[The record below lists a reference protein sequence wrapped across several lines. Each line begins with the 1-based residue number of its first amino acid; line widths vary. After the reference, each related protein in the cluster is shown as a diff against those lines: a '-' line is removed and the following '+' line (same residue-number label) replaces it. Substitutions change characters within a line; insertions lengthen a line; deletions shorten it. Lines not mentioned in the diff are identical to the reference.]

1 MEAYWAEDDD
11 EGNVE
16 IEVDGV
22 NENVTPEISLHAM
35 AGVQAP
41 KTMRIWV
48 SLQGHSV
55 IVLIDSRSTHNF
67 INSQVTQHA
76 NLCPNSNGRLEV
88 MVASGQQL
96 VSPGKCTQ
104 VYLKLQKIPFVTDF
118 FVLPLEGYDVVL
130 GTKWLRMLGSIEW
143 DFEKLFMK
151 FTWNDKEVVLCG
163 INSTG
168 KVLDATPISK
178 LNKQQQR
185 VTLHALDVTS
195 PSTKPD
201 HIPPPIKDLLLSY
214 QEI

>member
-1 MEAYWAEDDD
+1 
-11 EGNVE
+11 
-16 IEVDGV
+16 
-22 NENVTPEISLHAM
+22 
-35 AGVQAP
+35 
-41 KTMRIWV
+41 
-48 SLQGHSV
+48 
-55 IVLIDSRSTHNF
+55 
-67 INSQVTQHA
+67 
-76 NLCPNSNGRLEV
+76 
-88 MVASGQQL
+88 MVASGEQL

-104 VYLKLQKIPFVTDF
+104 VYLKLQKIPFVSDF